1 MTQNNAIG
9 NPAAVGLAGFGL
21 STLLLQMHNIG
32 LIGIEP
38 VIWIGFVFGGAAQMI
53 AGLQEQKTG
62 NNFGY
67 SAFTSYGAFWI
78 TLCLI
83 LVANKLEFYETSSV
97 DLGWFLGVWGLY
109 TTILFLGAIKIHC
122 AMATT
127 FLTLMLG
134 FYLLAAGHIAQID
147 ALNKIA
153 AIVLIAS
160 AFSALYMM
168 AGVILNDIY
177 GRTLIRMG
185 TPWVK

>member
-1 MTQNNAIG
+1 MSESKIG
-9 NPAAVGLAGFGL
+9 NPAVVGLAGFGL

-38 VIWIGFVFGGAAQMI
+38 VVWIGFVFGGLAQMI
-53 AGLQEQKTG
+53 AGLHEQKTG

-83 LVANKLEFYETSSV
+83 LVANKLGFYETSTA

-109 TTILFLGAIKIHC
+109 TTILFLGAMRIHS
-122 AMATT
+122 AMAMT

-134 FYLLAAGHIAQID
+134 FYLLAIGHILDDDFI
-147 ALNKIA
+147 NKIA
-153 AIVLIAS
+153 AVDLIVS

-168 AGVILNDIY
+168 AGIILNDVY
-177 GRTLIRMG
+177 GKKVIGMG
-185 TPWVK
+185 KPWI